1 MPPVFPAILARWV
14 TACHTRREISSP
26 SLGTTSVTSCRLT
39 CTWSS
44 WSSTGC
50 IGVTRWHSRM
60 PSGGLRR
67 RRRRSS
73 IGVGNCRSR
82 LAQLILHIGK
92 TNGIFVLVSIR
103 TRERYQAPFLQ
114 RGVDRGHAD
123 GLHGGGKLLQTQFA
137 QCGHGR
143 HSDGQLD
150 TPEAAEGLTDRG
162 HTPGFPRLVQFV
174 F

>member
-73 IGVGNCRSR
+73 IGVGNCRAR

-103 TRERYQAPFLQ
+103 TREGYQHPYP
-114 RGVDRGHAD
+114 R
-123 GLHGGGKLLQTQFA
+123 GGGARGQAVGGQGGGRLLQTRSA
-137 QCGHGR
+137 RCGPGGHR
-143 HSDGQLD
+143 EGQLD
-150 TPEAAEGLTDRG
+150 GPEAAGGLPEGG
-162 HTPGFPRLVQFV
+162 HPPGFPRLVQF
-174 F
+174 FF